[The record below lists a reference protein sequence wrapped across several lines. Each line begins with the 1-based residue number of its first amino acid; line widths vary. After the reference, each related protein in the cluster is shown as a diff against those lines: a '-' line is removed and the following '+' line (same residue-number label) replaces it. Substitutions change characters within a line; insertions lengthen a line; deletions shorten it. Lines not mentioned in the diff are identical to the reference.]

1 MKILVI
7 GSNSFSGSNYVNYLL
22 GRGHEVM
29 AMSRSQEPESVF
41 LPYKWAK
48 KAPTNLSFFQLDV
61 NKNLDEIISKIKLF
75 KPIYIVNFAAQ
86 GMVAESWK
94 KPEDWYQTNLMS
106 QVKLHNS
113 IRKLDFIE
121 NFLNFS
127 TPEVYGST
135 DKSIRESYL
144 FSPSTPYAVS
154 RAACDL
160 HLMSFFRNYDFPVTF
175 TRAANVFGA
184 GQQLYRIVPKTIISG
199 ILGSKLNLHGG
210 GTSERSFIHIDD
222 VSDATYRV
230 MKHGVPGETYH
241 ISTKELISIKKLVWL
256 IAEKIN
262 KNPDDFVVNT
272 DERLGKDHSYAL
284 DSKKIR
290 NELSWADSISLVEG
304 VEKTIYWVES
314 NLDVLKKMPAN
325 YIHKS

>member
-29 AMSRSQEPESVF
+29 AMSRSQEPDSVF
-41 LPYKWAK
+41 LPYKWAAK
-48 KAPTNLSFFQLDV
+48 VPTNLSFFQLDV
-61 NKNLDEIISKIKLF
+61 NKNLDEIINKIKLF

-94 KPEDWYQTNLMS
+94 KPEDWYQTNLMA
-106 QVKLHNS
+106 QVKLHNC
-113 IRKLDFIE
+113 IRKFDFIE
-121 NFLNFS
+121 NFLN
-127 TPEVYGST
+127 
-135 DKSIRESYL
+135 
-144 FSPSTPYAVS
+144 S

-160 HLMSFFRNYDFPVTF
+160 HLMSFYRNYDFPVTF

-199 ILGSKLNLHGG
+199 ILGSKLSLHGG
-210 GTSERSFIHIDD
+210 GSSKRSFIHIGD
-222 VSDATYRV
+222 VSDATYKV

-290 NELSWADSISLVEG
+290 NELSWADSISLEDG
-304 VEKTIYWVES
+304 LEKTIYWVES
-314 NLDVLKKMPAN
+314 NLDVLKKMPAH

>member
-1 MKILVI
+1 MKVLVI
-7 GSNSFSGSNYVNYLL
+7 GSNSFSGSNFVNYLL
-22 GRGHEVM
+22 GRDHEVM
-29 AMSRSQEPESVF
+29 AMSRSKEPNSVF
-41 LPYKWAK
+41 LPYTWTTK
-48 KAPTNLSFFQLDV
+48 KPINLSFLQLDM
-61 NKNLDEIISKIKLF
+61 NKDLDEIVNKIKLF

-106 QVKLHNS
+106 QVKLHNC
-113 IRKLDFIE
+113 IRKFDFIE

-135 DKSIRESYL
+135 DGWIRESYS
-144 FSPSTPYAVS
+144 FSPNTPYAVS

-160 HLMSFFRNYDFPVTF
+160 HLISFFRNYGFPVTF
-175 TRAANVFGA
+175 TRTANVFGA
-184 GQQLYRIVPKTIISG
+184 GQQLYRIVPKTIFSG
-199 ILGSKLNLHGG
+199 IKGTKLQLHGG
-210 GTSERSFIHIDD
+210 GSSERSFIHIDD
-222 VSDATYRV
+222 VSDATYKV
-230 MKHGVPGETYH
+230 MKNGISGETYH
-241 ISTKELISIKKLVWL
+241 ISTDKLISIKKLVWT

-262 KNPDDFVVNT
+262 KNPDDFVINT

-284 DSKKIR
+284 DSRKIR
-290 NELSWADSISLVEG
+290 NQLSWSDCVSLEAG
-304 VEKTIYWVES
+304 LDRTIDWVES